1 MANGAT
7 LASYQYVV
15 QLRYTS
21 ASRALHWSG
30 SGRRHPTQHALPAG
44 RPAISS
50 HTASFV
56 HRHDCTHELLLGPS
70 SVARPAREP
79 CIKHPSICA
88 CTILFLACWWA
99 RLYMAK
105 RAARLGTS
113 TGTVRHD
120 PKRHTGAR
128 RVMPNSPAVPPHW
141 HGTKGL
147 QSCRAV
153 PLGTKAP
160 HGPPRHPTTAEV
172 GTTVCRGRVP
182 MAVLRRRMAR
192 QPVVRRSM
200 AAATGPMTATPP
212 RWKGS
217 TRSCG
222 GEGGRK
228 GNEGRGIRF
237 LGSYHSRGSI
247 WAFVGYN

>member
-88 CTILFLACWWA
+88 CTSFSLPAGGPDYTWPNGPPDSALARARSGTTLSGTREPAVSCLTVPRSRCIGTALRVSSRVVPCLWA
-99 RLYMAK
+99 R
-105 RAARLGTS
+105 
-113 TGTVRHD
+113 RH
-120 PKRHTGAR
+120 
-128 RVMPNSPAVPPHW
+128 
-141 HGTKGL
+141 
-147 QSCRAV
+147 
-153 PLGTKAP
+153 
-160 HGPPRHPTTAEV
+160 HPI
-172 GTTVCRGRVP
+172 G
-182 MAVLRRRMAR
+182 RRRSAR
-192 QPVVRRSM
+192 PSVVDPWRRSD
-200 AAATGPMTATPP
+200 
-212 RWKGS
+212 
-217 TRSCG
+217 G
-222 GEGGRK
+222 GD
-228 GNEGRGIRF
+228 EGR
-237 LGSYHSRGSI
+237 RGSLP
-247 WAFVGYN
+247 